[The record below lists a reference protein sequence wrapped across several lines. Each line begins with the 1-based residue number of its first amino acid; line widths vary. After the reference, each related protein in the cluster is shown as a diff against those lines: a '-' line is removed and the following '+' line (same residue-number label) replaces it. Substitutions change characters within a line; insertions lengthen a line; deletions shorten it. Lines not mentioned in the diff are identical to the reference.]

1 MSKTMGAMSGAG
13 ELLKKNLQ
21 QKMAENIAKPRKGFD
36 DMMSGKNFEAMQ
48 NQMNMNIDAVKPSNI
63 SNTLST
69 NLQDKRD
76 QLGEFAT
83 RLNPKNFRETGDK
96 MFYEMINR
104 DKSGKTNVMED
115 MLKNL
120 DQTKFNNAQNQISNS
135 LRNNPIDYTKQ
146 TINNPV
152 KDSILSSVDQFNVTQ
167 DDIKFPSF
175 DDMSAQAKAERKK
188 RVEEFLRNY

>member
-1 MSKTMGAMSGAG
+1 MSKSMGSMSGAG

-21 QKMAENIAKPRKGFD
+21 QKMAENMAKPRQRFD
-36 DMMSGKNFEAMQ
+36 DIVSGKNFEAIQ

-63 SNTLST
+63 SNTLSN
-69 NLQDKRD
+69 NLQNKRD
-76 QLGEFAT
+76 QLSEFAT

-104 DKSGKTNVMED
+104 DKSGKKNIMED
-115 MLKNL
+115 MIKNL
-120 DQTKFNNAQNQISNS
+120 DQTKFNNAQNQIANS

-146 TINNPV
+146 AINNPV
-152 KDSILSSVDQFNVTQ
+152 KDSILSSVDQFNVNP

-175 DDMSAQAKAERKK
+175 DDMSAQARAERKK

>member
-21 QKMAENIAKPRKGFD
+21 QKMAENMAKPRKRFD

-63 SNTLST
+63 SNTLSSD
-69 NLQDKRD
+69 LQNKRD

-104 DKSGKTNVMED
+104 DKSGKKNVMED

-146 TINNPV
+146 AINNSV
-152 KDSILSSVDQFNVTQ
+152 KDSILKSVDQFNVSS

-175 DDMSAQAKAERKK
+175 DDMSAQAKSERKK